1 MSYWDHLE
9 LKISIKDAEIDI
21 GENIDQS
28 NLEVIVKL
36 TSGAVET
43 VSVAN
48 STNEI
53 YFDITNQYD
62 VLRFS
67 LVERDTQLLFGTV
80 SFNVSTFNEKLNFP
94 FRQWVSLKSTP
105 SSDLFNGILGEH
117 QITVPRILVSFEAI
131 PSQEERKTDDKNEGL
146 IKGNVYTKGNLK
158 VVLQNMKIDPSK
170 WRGRKAKEETIATL
184 SEVEH
189 TDIEKH
195 MERKTLELI
204 DIVRMEKQKLS
215 EEEDK

>member
-67 LVERDTQLLFGTV
+67 LVERDTVVCKKTLWKKPRKKDLSVKNFIFLV
-80 SFNVSTFNEKLNFP
+80 DKLN
-94 FRQWVSLKSTP
+94 
-105 SSDLFNGILGEH
+105 I
-117 QITVPRILVSFEAI
+117 
-131 PSQEERKTDDKNEGL
+131 
-146 IKGNVYTKGNLK
+146 
-158 VVLQNMKIDPSK
+158 IDFQY
-170 WRGRKAKEETIATL
+170 L
-184 SEVEH
+184 
-189 TDIEKH
+189 
-195 MERKTLELI
+195 
-204 DIVRMEKQKLS
+204 
-215 EEEDK
+215 